1 MGQIMSLDYIDPS
14 TPPPPDWTGAIFPEP
29 MLYRL
34 APLWVFLLVLALLG
48 LLFYRQRLM
57 DARDDG
63 RRAPAIIFKEIR
75 TAIDR
80 ALYATGPAT
89 IPAGQKVLETIKLYL
104 GPVLAFSS
112 DLKGPLGK
120 LEKAVEGKPDSDRH
134 HAKANQG
141 HAKTEAKQ
149 TVVVTASGKEVDVTG
164 DKVVQVVG
172 PAQVVTV
179 TEAPRHDAHDDGHGH
194 DHEKVMSMH
203 EQAAAVRYAL
213 ERLHEL
219 WTANTVE
226 PRLKAMREAL
236 SIREP
241 KGARLSRELYR
252 RPVEERRRSSRSPEV
267 TVKL

>member
-1 MGQIMSLDYIDPS
+1 MGQIMSLDYIDPT
-14 TPPPPDWTGAIFPEP
+14 TPPPMDWTGAIFPEP

-34 APLWVFLLVLALLG
+34 APLWVVLLVLAVLG

-75 TAIDR
+75 AAIDR

-89 IPAGQKVLETIKLYL
+89 IPAGQKVAETIKLYL

-112 DLKGPLGK
+112 DLKGALGK
-120 LEKAVEGKPDSDRH
+120 LEKAIEGKPDSDRH
-134 HAKANQG
+134 QSKAHQD
-141 HAKTEAKQ
+141 HAKTEAKH
-149 TVVVTASGKEVDVTG
+149 TVVVTASGKEVDVTEG
-164 DKVVQVVG
+164 HVVQVVG

-179 TEAPRHDAHDDGHGH
+179 TEAPRHDAHGDGDH
-194 DHEKVMSMH
+194 DAVLSMH
-203 EQAAAVRYAL
+203 DQTAAVRYAL

-226 PRLKAMREAL
+226 PRLRAMHEAL

-241 KGARLSRELYR
+241 KGARLSRDPYR
-252 RPVEERRRSSRSPEV
+252 RPVEDRRRPARAPEV
-267 TVKL
+267 RVKL